1 MSPDQVA
8 QDALVGITVEVEI
21 VPGFDATLKRWR
33 TAQEVATEVVN
44 RCTARLGNGWYSIG
58 AGAAPEARS
67 VMVMFQKRPAP
78 VLQALT
84 PSTLQFNAAS
94 VSITIDGQ
102 GFDSAD
108 VVYFNNT
115 PASSS
120 VYVSDFQMKATV
132 TTVGLAHGQIVPV
145 VVLTQIGNQSNALQG
160 RIA

>member
-1 MSPDQVA
+1 MTDQIA
-8 QDALVGITVEVEI
+8 QDALVGITVEIEI

-33 TAQEVATEVVN
+33 TAQEVATEIVT
-44 RCTARLGNGWYSIG
+44 RCTTRLGAGWYSIG
-58 AGAAPEARS
+58 AGLAPEGRN
-67 VMVMFQKRPAP
+67 VMVLFQKRPAP

-84 PSTLQFNAAS
+84 PATIQFNAAS
-94 VSITIDGQ
+94 VTLTLDGQ
-102 GFDSAD
+102 GFDAAD
-108 VVYFNNT
+108 VVYFNSA

-120 VYVSDFQMKATV
+120 TYVSDFQMKATV